1 MQTALQSFIP
11 SCFVAILGSLA
22 VFATPGFAEP
32 YRTYF
37 GTYTVG
43 DSKSEGIYTA
53 TFDSDTGMLS
63 DPVLAAQSVNPSFLA
78 IDAKRGWVFAVNEV
92 SEGEGR
98 GNATV
103 SAFRIKPDGLLQFI
117 NSKPSHGGAPCH
129 CNIDATGK
137 FLLIANYVGG
147 NIAVYPIADDGSL
160 QDASCIVNHE
170 GSSIDQSRQQGPHA
184 HSINLS
190 SDNRFA
196 YVADLGT
203 DKIMIYRFD
212 DNAGT
217 LVAASPAYAAV
228 TPGGGPRH
236 FSLHPSGKFAYTN
249 HELTA
254 MVTGFRR
261 DSQTGSLTTISTVST
276 LPDKAQTRTSTAECL
291 VHPSGRFL
299 YVSNRGHD
307 SVACFQI
314 DQSSGDLTRVAVTST
329 QGQEPRNFFIDPTG
343 KWLLAANQNSDTLVV
358 FAIDQ
363 QTGSI
368 SPTDNRIEVGRP
380 VCVRMLVAAAE

>member
-1 MQTALQSFIP
+1 MQKSIGLFLLALF
-11 SCFVAILGSLA
+11 GSMSLLE
-22 VFATPGFAEP
+22 TSGFAQQ

-37 GTYTVG
+37 GTYTTG
-43 DSKSEGIYTA
+43 GSKSEGIYTA
-53 TFDSDTGMLS
+53 TFDSKTGALS
-63 DPVLAAQSVNPSFLA
+63 EPVLAAQSINPSFLA
-78 IDAKRGWVFAVNEV
+78 IDATRGLVFAVNEV

-103 SAFRIKPDGLLQFI
+103 SAFRMKDDGTLQLI

-129 CNIDATGK
+129 CNIDATGQ

-147 NIAVYPIADDGSL
+147 NLAVYPIADDGSL
-160 QDASCIVNHE
+160 EDASCIVNHE
-170 GSSIDQSRQQGPHA
+170 GKSIDRSRQEGPHA

-196 YVADLGT
+196 YAADLGT

-212 DNAGT
+212 EKTGM
-217 LVAASPAYAAV
+217 LSAA
-228 TPGGGPRH
+228 TPDSASVSAGGGPRH
-236 FSLHPSGKFAYTN
+236 FSIHPSGKFAYTN

-261 DSQTGSLTTISTVST
+261 NSQTGELTAIKTVST
-276 LPDKAQTRTSTAECL
+276 LPENAQSRKSTAECV
-291 VHPSGRFL
+291 VHPNGRFL

-307 SVACFQI
+307 SIACYTL
-314 DQSSGDLTRVAVTST
+314 DQSSGEMTLVAVTST
-329 QGQEPRNFFIDPTG
+329 EGQEPRNFTIDPSG
-343 KWLLAANQNSDTLVV
+343 KWLLAANQNSDTVVV

-363 QTGSI
+363 HSGSI
-368 SPTDNRIEVGRP
+368 TPTSHRIEVGRP
-380 VCVRMLVAAAE
+380 VCVRMVVPSAK

>member
-1 MQTALQSFIP
+1 MQRTLGLLTVAVLGTLFTAS
-11 SCFVAILGSLA
+11 A
-22 VFATPGFAEP
+22 GFSQQ

-37 GTYTVG
+37 GTYTTG
-43 DSKSEGIYTA
+43 DSKSKGIYTA
-53 TFDSDTGMLS
+53 VFDSKTGALS
-63 DPVLAAQSVNPSFLA
+63 TPVLATESVNPSFLA
-78 IDAKRGWVFAVNEV
+78 IDAKRGFVFAVNEI
-92 SEGEGR
+92 SEGDGR
-98 GNATV
+98 GNASV
-103 SAFRIKPDGLLQFI
+103 SSFRIQSDGTLEPI

-147 NIAVYPIADDGSL
+147 NLAVYPIAENGSL
-160 QDASCIVNHE
+160 GDATSIVNHE
-170 GSSIDQSRQQGPHA
+170 GSSIDRSRQEQPHA

-196 YVADLGT
+196 YAADLGT

-212 DNAGT
+212 DQAGT
-217 LVAASPAYAAV
+217 LEPTSPDSVAI

-254 MVTGFRR
+254 KVSAMSR
-261 DSQTGSLTTISTVST
+261 DVQSGALKVISTLST
-276 LPDKAQTRTSTAECL
+276 LPADAQVRKSTAECL
-291 VHPSGRFL
+291 VHPNGKFL

-307 SVACFQI
+307 SIACYKI
-314 DQSSGDLTRVAVTST
+314 DSSSGEPMIVSIVHTE
-329 QGQEPRNFFIDPTG
+329 GNEPRNFSIDPTG
-343 KWLLAANQNSDTLVV
+343 KWLLAANQNSDTVVV

-363 QTGSI
+363 QSGVI
-368 SPTDNRIEVGRP
+368 SATENRCEVGRP
-380 VCVRMLVAAAE
+380 VCVRMLVAAGQ

>member
-1 MQTALQSFIP
+1 MRKTIGLLFVT
-11 SCFVAILGSLA
+11 CFSMLNLFTSPLSAQQ
-22 VFATPGFAEP
+22 

-37 GTYTVG
+37 GTYTTG
-43 DSKSEGIYTA
+43 DSKSKGIYTA
-53 TFDSDTGMLS
+53 TFDSDSGKLS
-63 DPVLAAQSVNPSFLA
+63 TPVLAAPATNPSFLA
-78 IDAKRGWVFAVNEV
+78 IDAKRGFVFAVNEI

-98 GNATV
+98 ANATV
-103 SAFRIKPDGLLQFI
+103 SAFKVKPDGTLQFI
-117 NSKPSHGGAPCH
+117 NSQPSHGGAPCH
-129 CNIDATGK
+129 CNLDATGK

-147 NIAVYPIADDGSL
+147 NLAVYPIAADGSL
-160 QDASCIVNHE
+160 QAASSIVNHE
-170 GSSIDQSRQQGPHA
+170 GSSIDRSRQQGPHA

-196 YVADLGT
+196 YAADLGT

-212 DNAGT
+212 QNAGT
-217 LVAASPAYAAV
+217 LQAASPDSAAV

-254 MVTGFRR
+254 MVTGFKR
-261 DSQTGSLTTISTVST
+261 DIQTGGLTSISTVST
-276 LPDKAQTRTSTAECL
+276 LPQDAEVRKSTAECL
-291 VHPSGRFL
+291 VHPNGQFL

-307 SVACFQI
+307 SIACYKI
-314 DQSSGDLTRVAVTST
+314 DQDSGEMALVAITPT

-343 KWLLAANQNSDTLVV
+343 KWLLAANQNSDTIVV

-363 QTGSI
+363 KLGSI
-368 SPTDNRIEVGRP
+368 APTENRIEVGRP
-380 VCVRMLVAAAE
+380 VCVRMLVPVAD